1 MMPMT
6 APVLDPVDLLVFEAP
21 LLALTSLLVVAET
34 LMLSEWPEVVV
45 TEVLVPFAFTVTVVD
60 VEPGFGVG
68 FGVGV
73 VAL

>member
-6 APVLDPVDLLVFEAP
+6 APVPDPVDLLVFEAP

-45 TEVLVPFAFTVTVVD
+45 TEVLVPFAFTVTVV